1 MFQVHLERKKQKK
14 ETFQCDEH
22 SFTSSNM
29 LQVVLHNHDVY
40 MHHVWTANFGYYQ
53 KHCTLFV
60 SSDSYTLAMEGLN
73 VKDVRRIINAGFVAS
88 TYNQGDSLFI
98 IKFSI
103 HSFRTFSAF

>member
-1 MFQVHLERKKQKK
+1 
-14 ETFQCDEH
+14 
-22 SFTSSNM
+22 
-29 LQVVLHNHDVY
+29 
-40 MHHVWTANFGYYQ
+40 
-53 KHCTLFV
+53 
-60 SSDSYTLAMEGLN
+60 MEGLN